1 LNKRLNL
8 ALLVAM
14 LAAVLVPAALAR
26 PVLDEPAGKGGPPPS
41 SGCFSP
47 TLTGP
52 TEARV
57 GESYTVSGC
66 GFAPGSMVPLEI
78 TEAGGCCGAV
88 NRVADSAG
96 AFSYSGSVWGAG
108 TYRVRA
114 SVRRNNNRWRV
125 AASWSFQATG

>member
-52 TEARV
+52 TQARV

-114 SVRRNNNRWRV
+114 SVRRNNRWRV

>member
-1 LNKRLNL
+1 MKPRLSL

-26 PVLDEPAGKGGPPPS
+26 PALDEPAGRPSPPPTR
-41 SGCFSP
+41 GCSSP
-47 TLTGP
+47 TLSGP

-57 GESYTVSGC
+57 GETYTVSGC
-66 GFAPGSMVPLEI
+66 GFAPGSLVPLEI
-78 TEAGGCCGAV
+78 TEADGCCGAV

-96 AFSYSGSVWGAG
+96 NFSYSGSVWAAG

-114 SVRRNNNRWRV
+114 SVRRSNRWRV
-125 AASWSFQATG
+125 AATWSFQATG